1 MNDKS
6 RARQARIFGV
16 GLDSADGHVRVSRGE
31 NFDIWLGSENTHERL
46 LETCVKLNEKL
57 DRRGKRLEDLSREEF
72 VDLVAESGNP
82 QD

>member
-1 MNDKS
+1 MNDQS
-6 RARQARIFGV
+6 RARQARILGV
-16 GLDSADGHVRVSRGE
+16 GLDSAEGHVRVSRGE